1 MSVQTRLL
9 RQKAKCEQ
17 SMWLFFLFFLFWN
30 NSKVIWGC
38 VVCENNS
45 KVIWGCVVCENNSKV
60 IWGCADRTVSSN
72 SRHVVSFACLSGRS
86 YRSLGER
93 SVRGVGWGFLIWPSV
108 KVISGRGIIHQITH
122 NSLIHG
128 SSLEENCVKN
138 WVEWSCESEIRK
150 LDLLTVGKASELRS
164 NVL

>member
-1 MSVQTRLL
+1 MIWGCVV
-9 RQKAKCEQ
+9 CENN
-17 SMWLFFLFFLFWN
+17 SKEFWGCVVCENNNKVIWGCVVCENNSKVIWGCVVCDN

-128 SSLEENCVKN
+128 SCLEENSVKN
-138 WVEWSCESEIRK
+138 
-150 LDLLTVGKASELRS
+150 
-164 NVL
+164 